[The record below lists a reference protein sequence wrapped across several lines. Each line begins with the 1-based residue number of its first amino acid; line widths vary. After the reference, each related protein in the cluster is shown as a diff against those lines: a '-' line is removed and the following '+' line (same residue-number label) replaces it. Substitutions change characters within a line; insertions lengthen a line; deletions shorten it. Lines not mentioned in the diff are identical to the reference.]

1 MFRKVLLILL
11 LLIGISSCANKQET
25 ELFTSI
31 EQLNGQDMGCM
42 SGSIFDELIS
52 KQFPDSNIIYFSSR
66 SELLLGLD
74 TGKIKG
80 FISDEPVAMMMVKQN
95 EGVTYLDE
103 AVGEVDYG
111 ICVSENAK
119 DKLVQ
124 LNQYLAKINTNGHL
138 KQLQEKW
145 INPDGAS
152 QKKEELTLS
161 GENGT
166 LHCATTPDAAP
177 FSFLSN
183 NVFQGYEVE
192 ILNEFC
198 HEYGYALEINVVS
211 FDALLTSIATNK
223 YDIAFNGIYITP
235 ERQKSVNFTTPTYK
249 GKDVVM
255 VSNGNNTNNKTL
267 IESLKDS
274 FYKTFIEEDRYQLL
288 LKGADTTLK
297 ISNLSIIFGSIFG
310 LFLYILS
317 TKNKTI
323 RRIINTIQQLLAK
336 LPAVVFLMMLFYVIF
351 KTSSIDATIISI
363 IGFTIIF
370 GNVFYG
376 LLKTGVN
383 SVDKG
388 QNEAA
393 LALGYD
399 NKLSFFHIVLPQA
412 LKTVYETYLSEVI
425 ALIKNTSIIGY
436 VSVTDVT
443 RASDIIRGR
452 TYEALFPLLV
462 VAVIYYLACSII
474 IAIIRVPIKAII
486 NRKVKYDD

>member
-1 MFRKVLLILL
+1 MIKKLLLLLL

-25 ELFTSI
+25 ELFTTV

-124 LNQYLAKINTNGHL
+124 LDQYLAKINTNGHL

-249 GKDVVM
+249 GRDVVM

-288 LKGADTTLK
+288 L
-297 ISNLSIIFGSIFG
+297 
-310 LFLYILS
+310 
-317 TKNKTI
+317 
-323 RRIINTIQQLLAK
+323 RIINTIQQLLAK